1 MANIVQCFKEMFT
14 DISRRHQ
21 YMIISLKIWRMSVDG
36 VAAIFSTKYIS
47 YTKSNALVFRFYKTH
62 LHL

>member
-1 MANIVQCFKEMFT
+1 MFT
-14 DISRRHQ
+14 DISRRHL